1 MLVGVML
8 VVFTVQMV
16 NDFAVLNSFAIFM
29 PVVYGGGVRVLVVV
43 RLRLLSPMFS
53 GGTRFAGGGAC
64 PVKARMSTS
73 HVEATLVTRWWCFFP
88 DGRRIGFGD
97 NNLWIFLLNNN
108 ILA

>member
-29 PVVYGGGVRVLVVV
+29 PVVSGGGVRVLVVV

-88 DGRRIGFGD
+88 GSSYSILISVVPILG
-97 NNLWIFLLNNN
+97 FLLV
-108 ILA
+108 IK

>member
-29 PVVYGGGVRVLVVV
+29 PVVYGGGVRVLMVV

-73 HVEATLVTRWWCFFP
+73 HVEATLVTRWCVCAAVYLHFFFKFVSGELV
-88 DGRRIGFGD
+88 DMQYAFSI
-97 NNLWIFLLNNN
+97 
-108 ILA
+108 